1 MEKFTTE
8 LMQDIVVLTATDKV
22 FLKTALEMMQE
33 LRNNPQYMEID
44 HIKADNIL
52 CNVLKALG
60 QEELVNEF
68 DKIKKWYA

>member
-33 LRNNPQYMEID
+33 LRNNPQDMEID